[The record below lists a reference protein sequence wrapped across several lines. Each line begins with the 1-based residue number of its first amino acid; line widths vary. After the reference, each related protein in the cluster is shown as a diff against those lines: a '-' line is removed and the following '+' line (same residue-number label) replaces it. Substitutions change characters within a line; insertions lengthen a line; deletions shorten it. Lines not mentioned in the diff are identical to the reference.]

1 MPVKHINITVY
12 GAVQG
17 VGFRFAAQK
26 KASELGLCGFARNEP
41 NGAVC
46 IEAEGEDDAL
56 SKFIKWCGKGPRF
69 SAVKKVDIEDRE
81 SCGYKSFEIG

>member
-1 MPVKHINITVY
+1 MTVKHINITVY

-41 NGAVC
+41 NGAVYL
-46 IEAEGEDDAL
+46 EVEGEDDAL
-56 SKFIKWCGKGPRF
+56 SKFIKWCRKGPRF
-69 SAVKKVDIEDRE
+69 SAVKKVDVEDGKIR
-81 SCGYKSFEIG
+81 GYEGFGIG